1 MLKFCLH
8 RTLIQAGAAAALSM
22 GVCNAFAAEIYT
34 NLGLPGLMLGYAHA
48 INPSFTVRTDVASLG
63 NYNKDQTESGIDYK
77 AKASF
82 TRLGIFG
89 DYFPFSGG
97 FRLTGGL
104 TVNNQKIDL
113 TSTAQP
119 GSQMTVGDQTVT
131 LAADD
136 RLYVAIKVPKTTPYI
151 GLGWGHQQANKG
163 FGFVADFGAT
173 IGKAKLTVEATGTN
187 LGNRSLVTQADI
199 DKETQELRDGVGKIT
214 FIPQISLGL
223 NYRF

>member
-1 MLKFCLH
+1 MKTFRIQ
-8 RTLIQAGAAAALSM
+8 RTLIQTGAAVALAM
-22 GVCNAFAAEIYT
+22 GACSAFAAEIYA
-34 NLGLPGLMLGYAHA
+34 NIGLPGVMLGYAHA
-48 INPSFTVRTDVASLG
+48 INPNFTVRGDLASLG

-82 TRLGIFG
+82 SRLGIFG

-113 TSTAQP
+113 TSAAQP
-119 GSQMTVGDQTVT
+119 GSQMTIGDQTVT

-136 RLYVAIKVPKTTPYI
+136 RLYVAIKVPKATPYI

-163 FGFVADFGAT
+163 FGFVADIGAT

-187 LGNRSLVTQADI
+187 LGNRSLVTQEDI

>member
-1 MLKFCLH
+1 MKTFRIQ
-8 RTLIQAGAAAALSM
+8 RTLIQTGAAVALAM
-22 GVCNAFAAEIYT
+22 GACSAFAAEIYA
-34 NLGLPGLMLGYAHA
+34 NIGLPGVMLGYAHA
-48 INPSFTVRTDVASLG
+48 INPSFTVRGDLASLG

-82 TRLGIFG
+82 SRLGIFG

-113 TSTAQP
+113 TSAAQP
-119 GSQMTVGDQTVT
+119 GSQMTIGDQTVT

-136 RLYVAIKVPKTTPYI
+136 RLYVAIKVPKATPYI

-163 FGFVADFGAT
+163 FGFVADIGAT

-187 LGNRSLVTQADI
+187 LGNRSLVTQEDI

>member
-1 MLKFCLH
+1 MKTFRIQ
-8 RTLIQAGAAAALSM
+8 RTLIQTGTAVALAM
-22 GVCNAFAAEIYT
+22 GTCSAFAAEIYT
-34 NLGLPGLMLGYAHA
+34 NIGLPGVMLGYAHA
-48 INPSFTVRTDVASLG
+48 INPSFTVRGDLASLG

-82 TRLGIFG
+82 TRLGLFG

-113 TSTAQP
+113 TSSAQP

-136 RLYVAIKVPKTTPYI
+136 RLYVAIKVPKATPYI

-163 FGFVADFGAT
+163 FGFVADIGAT

-187 LGNRSLVTQADI
+187 LGNRSLVTQEDI

>member
-1 MLKFCLH
+1 MKTFRIQ
-8 RTLIQAGAAAALSM
+8 RTLIQTGTAVALAMGACS
-22 GVCNAFAAEIYT
+22 AFAAEIYT
-34 NLGLPGLMLGYAHA
+34 NIGLPGVMLGYAHA
-48 INPSFTVRTDVASLG
+48 INPSFTVRGDLASLG
-63 NYNKDQTESGIDYK
+63 NYNQDQTESGIDYK

-82 TRLGIFG
+82 TRLGLFG

-119 GSQMTVGDQTVT
+119 GSTITVGDQPVT
-131 LAADD
+131 MAADD
-136 RLYVAIKVPKTTPYI
+136 RLYVAIKVPKATPYI

-163 FGFVADFGAT
+163 FGFVADIGAT

-187 LGNRSLVTQADI
+187 LGNRSLVTQEDI

>member
-1 MLKFCLH
+1 MKTFH
-8 RTLIQAGAAAALSM
+8 IQRSLIQAGTAVALAM
-22 GVCNAFAAEIYT
+22 GACTAYAAEIYT
-34 NLGLPGLMLGYAHA
+34 NIGLPGVMLGYAHA
-48 INPSFTVRTDVASLG
+48 INPSFTVRGDLASLG

-82 TRLGIFG
+82 SRLGIFG

-113 TSTAQP
+113 TSAAQP

-136 RLYVAIKVPKTTPYI
+136 RLYVSIKVPKTTPYI

-163 FGFVADFGAT
+163 FGFVADIGAT
-173 IGKAKLTVEATGTN
+173 IGKAKLTVEATGPN
-187 LGNRSLVTQADI
+187 LSTVSQADL

>member
-1 MLKFCLH
+1 MKTFH
-8 RTLIQAGAAAALSM
+8 IQRSLIQAGTAVALAM
-22 GVCNAFAAEIYT
+22 GACTAYAAEIYT
-34 NLGLPGLMLGYAHA
+34 NIGLPGVMLGYAHA
-48 INPSFTVRTDVASLG
+48 INPSFTVRGDLASLG

-82 TRLGIFG
+82 SRLGIFG

-119 GSQMTVGDQTVT
+119 GSTIMVGDQTVNMS
-131 LAADD
+131 ADD
-136 RLYVAIKVPKTTPYI
+136 RLYVSIKVPKTTPYI

-163 FGFVADFGAT
+163 FGFVADIGAT
-173 IGKAKLTVEATGTN
+173 IGKAKLTVEATGPN
-187 LGNRSLVTQADI
+187 LSTVSQADL

>member
-1 MLKFCLH
+1 MKTFRIQ
-8 RTLIQAGAAAALSM
+8 RTLIQTGAAVALAM
-22 GVCNAFAAEIYT
+22 GACSAFAAEIYA
-34 NLGLPGLMLGYAHA
+34 NIGLPGVMLGYAHA
-48 INPSFTVRTDVASLG
+48 INPSFTVRGDLASLG

-82 TRLGIFG
+82 SRLGIFG

-113 TSTAQP
+113 TSKAQP
-119 GSQMTVGDQTVT
+119 GSTIVVGDQTVNMS
-131 LAADD
+131 ADD

-163 FGFVADFGAT
+163 FGFVADIGAT

-187 LGNRSLVTQADI
+187 LSAVSQTNL

>member
-1 MLKFCLH
+1 MKTFH
-8 RTLIQAGAAAALSM
+8 IQRSLIQTGTAVALAMGACTAY
-22 GVCNAFAAEIYT
+22 AAEIYT
-34 NLGLPGLMLGYAHA
+34 NIGLPGVMLGYAHA
-48 INPSFTVRTDVASLG
+48 INPSFTVRGDLASLG

-82 TRLGIFG
+82 SRLGIFG

-113 TSTAQP
+113 TSAAQP

-136 RLYVAIKVPKTTPYI
+136 RLYVAIKVPKATPYI

-163 FGFVADFGAT
+163 FGFVADIGAT
-173 IGKAKLTVEATGTN
+173 IGKAKLTVEATGPN
-187 LGNRSLVTQADI
+187 LSTVSQADL

>member
-1 MLKFCLH
+1 MLKLGLH
-8 RTLIQAGAAAALSM
+8 RTLIQAGAVVALSVGM
-22 GVCNAFAAEIYT
+22 ANAFAAEIYT
-34 NLGLPGLMLGYAHA
+34 NIGLPGVMLGYAHA

-63 NYNKDQTESGIDYK
+63 NYNKNQTESGIDYK

-163 FGFVADFGAT
+163 FGFVADIGAT

-187 LGNRSLVTQADI
+187 LGNRSLVTQEDI

>member
-1 MLKFCLH
+1 MKTFRIQ
-8 RTLIQAGAAAALSM
+8 RTLIQTGSAVALAMGACTAY
-22 GVCNAFAAEIYT
+22 AAEIYT
-34 NLGLPGLMLGYAHA
+34 NIGLPGVMLGYAHA
-48 INPSFTVRTDVASLG
+48 INPSFTVRGDLASLG

-82 TRLGIFG
+82 SRLGIFG

-119 GSQMTVGDQTVT
+119 GSTIMVGDQTVNMS
-131 LAADD
+131 ADD
-136 RLYVAIKVPKTTPYI
+136 RLYVSIKVPKTTPYI

-163 FGFVADFGAT
+163 FGFVADIGAT
-173 IGKAKLTVEATGTN
+173 IGKAKLTVEATGPNLSSVSQTN
-187 LGNRSLVTQADI
+187 L

>member
-1 MLKFCLH
+1 MKTFRIQ
-8 RTLIQAGAAAALSM
+8 RTLIQTGTAVALAMGACS
-22 GVCNAFAAEIYT
+22 AFAAEIYT
-34 NLGLPGLMLGYAHA
+34 NIGLPGVMLGYAHA
-48 INPSFTVRTDVASLG
+48 INPSFTVRGDLASLG
-63 NYNKDQTESGIDYK
+63 NYNKDQTASGIDYK

-82 TRLGIFG
+82 SRLGIFG

-113 TSTAQP
+113 TSAAQP

-163 FGFVADFGAT
+163 LGFVADIGAT

-187 LGNRSLVTQADI
+187 LGNRSMVTQEDI